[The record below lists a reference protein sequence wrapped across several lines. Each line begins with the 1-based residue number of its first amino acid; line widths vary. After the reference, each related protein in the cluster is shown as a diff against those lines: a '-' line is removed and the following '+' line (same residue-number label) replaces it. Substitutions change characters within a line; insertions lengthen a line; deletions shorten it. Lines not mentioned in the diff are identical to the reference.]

1 MVDLFLESPMPF
13 DDLWARSV
21 VVTMRG
27 VPVRVAGLNDLI
39 ELKRQAGRPE
49 DLADAEALAEIGRL
63 RGEQP

>member
-1 MVDLFLESPMPF
+1 MFPLESLF
-13 DDLWARSV
+13 KALNH
-21 VVTMRG
+21 
-27 VPVRVAGLNDLI
+27 AGLNDLI